1 MRKLCNNFKK
11 PTGKPCELRDCIFCC
26 ISIECRI
33 QFAAIVAILGVSSA
47 ESSHS
52 ADDDR
57 SILPK
62 IIDEDNTAV
71 VAGGGMGHCEERSAG
86 NGGSIQFSVGGNDD
100 EERNGDNEDD
110 EEVVRANDAG
120 TNAVD
125 NEAMFLPRP
134 ATLPS
139 FVGGSSMANGTS
151 RVSTPAVLRGTDV
164 SSSVSRRKLAGGS
177 KITETQY

>member
-1 MRKLCNNFKK
+1 MRKLWNNFKK
-11 PTGKPCELRDCIFCC
+11 PTGKPGELRDRIFHC
-26 ISIECRI
+26 ISIERRI
-33 QFAAIVAILGVSSA
+33 QDAAIAAILGVSSA

-57 SILPK
+57 SVLPK
-62 IIDEDNTAV
+62 IIDEDNAAV
-71 VAGGGMGHCEERSAG
+71 VAGGGMGHREERSAG
-86 NGGSIQFSVGGNDD
+86 NGGFIQFSVGGNDD

-120 TNAVD
+120 TNAVE

-139 FVGGSSMANGTS
+139 FVGGSSVANHTS

-164 SSSVSRRKLAGGS
+164 SLSMSIRISAGGS
-177 KITETQY
+177 KIAETQS